1 MATASALFSDAAANK
16 TKGRTPSSLL
26 PVRGVPYTTSPIRS
40 VRRIGSEDVRHIPR
54 LPVRNAAEEPSAAKG
69 CAKLGGRLPTA
80 NLNLLLGLTE
90 RCGDVARSD

>member
-40 VRRIGSEDVRHIPR
+40 VRRIGSEDVRHIPSPPYPECCR
-54 LPVRNAAEEPSAAKG
+54 GAIGRER
-69 CAKLGGRLPTA
+69 CAKLGGRLPIA

-90 RCGDVARSD
+90 RCGDKVLSD